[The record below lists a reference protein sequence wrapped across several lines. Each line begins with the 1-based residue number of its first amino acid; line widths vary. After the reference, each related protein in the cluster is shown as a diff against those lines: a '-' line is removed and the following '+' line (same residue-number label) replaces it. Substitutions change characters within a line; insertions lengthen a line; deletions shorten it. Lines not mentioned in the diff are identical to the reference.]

1 MHGDFWPGNVLIDS
15 AGACHATESG
25 AGDEGVR
32 VTGVVDWENA
42 HAAGLP
48 DVDLMHWWL
57 ATRPVELGAAVRQ
70 ALADPG
76 AVRRGLAELS
86 ISLPNPQIALEHV
99 VLLTWLGHVTAGMDR
114 TSADHLGRV
123 WLARN
128 VKPILQLLA
137 GSEPVGPDPVGPRV
151 ERDLVTAPAWHT
163 DRSPSG
169 PGSAPNQLS

>member
-1 MHGDFWPGNVLIDS
+1 M
-15 AGACHATESG
+15 
-25 AGDEGVR
+25 
-32 VTGVVDWENA
+32 DWENA

-76 AVRRGLAELS
+76 AVPPTSGGAVDH
-86 ISLPNPQIALEHV
+86 LPNPQIALEHV

-137 GSEPVGPDPVGPRV
+137 GPEPVGPDPVGPV
-151 ERDLVTAPAWHT
+151 
-163 DRSPSG
+163 SSG
-169 PGSAPNQLS
+169 TS